1 MTVQVLRDPPL
12 RHLLYIIGGRL
23 RPNVGRSLLFLNLL
37 KETCPRGH
45 LRVRTKRYIWR
56 QNWDRSSMSCGYSIT
71 HFTKHSEQT

>member
-37 KETCPRGH
+37 RETCPRGQ
-45 LRVRTKRYIWR
+45 LRDTDQEVYMEAELGPLFYELRLLDNALYKA
-56 QNWDRSSMSCGYSIT
+56 
-71 HFTKHSEQT
+71 F